1 MQGEHLWRGAVC
13 FLLCKVC
20 RRCPVRGAAQS
31 LVSALT
37 APAVSGSSYVK
48 QANRPV
54 PPALRGDACHT
65 GLLRVACKML
75 SKPRMAVEDAASVL

>member
-54 PPALRGDACHT
+54 PPALRVT

-75 SKPRMAVEDAASVL
+75 SKPHMAVEDAASVL